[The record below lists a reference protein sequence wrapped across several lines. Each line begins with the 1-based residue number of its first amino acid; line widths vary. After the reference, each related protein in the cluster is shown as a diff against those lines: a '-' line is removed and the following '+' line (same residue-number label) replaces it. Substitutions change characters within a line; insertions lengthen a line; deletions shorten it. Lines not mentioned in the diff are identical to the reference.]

1 MGVSWLNGLIVVA
14 SVAVVLVMIEI
25 SERVHEAREQRVE
38 DRARLARE
46 LEQLQAKDSG
56 R

>member
-1 MGVSWLNGLIVVA
+1 MNALLLVGYV
-14 SVAVVLVMIEI
+14 VAVVAWFEV
-25 SERVHEAREQRVE
+25 SERIHEAREQRVE

-46 LEQLQAKDSG
+46 LEQLQQDGS